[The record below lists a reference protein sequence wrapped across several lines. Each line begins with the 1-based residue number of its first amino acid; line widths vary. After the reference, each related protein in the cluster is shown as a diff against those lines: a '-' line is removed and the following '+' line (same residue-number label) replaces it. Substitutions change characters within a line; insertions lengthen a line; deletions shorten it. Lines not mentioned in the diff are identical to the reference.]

1 MAVWILR
8 YGHRCMRDARASTH
22 VALAA
27 RALGAS
33 GIVFEGD
40 EDEALMERL
49 QKIAGEWGGRFE
61 IRYTKNWIGEI
72 EKFKKEGGMLV
83 HLTMY
88 GLPIVDCV
96 GAVRAH
102 PKNVMVIVGS
112 QKVPPEAYEMA
123 DFNIAVTNQP
133 HSEIAALAVFLDQ
146 YFKGEELAREFEG
159 AMKKV
164 RPSKCGKNVVL
175 CKKKE

>member
-1 MAVWILR
+1 
-8 YGHRCMRDARASTH
+8 MRDARASTH

-40 EDEALMERL
+40 EDGALMERL
-49 QKIAGEWGGRFE
+49 QKIADEWGGRFE
-61 IRYTKNWIGEI
+61 IRYTKNWVEEIGR
-72 EKFKKEGGMLV
+72 FKKEGGMLI

-88 GLPIVDCV
+88 GLPLGECV

-102 PKNVMVIVGS
+102 AKDVMVIVGS
-112 QKVPPEAYEMA
+112 QKVPPEAYNAA
-123 DFNIAVTNQP
+123 DFNVAVTNQP

-146 YFKGEELAREFEG
+146 YFKGEELSRDFEG
-159 AMKKV
+159 AMKRV
-164 RPSKCGKNVVL
+164 EPSKCGKNVVL